1 MRKSSTRSHF
11 HRLVAVTVLIALC
24 ALLLPAAVAL
34 GVSPE
39 PAASPD
45 AAGGASSPAADP
57 SPPPTTI
64 TCALSQASVVY
75 GGAITVSG
83 VVEPIAAGQTVA
95 IAFDGVDKATALT
108 DATGAY
114 SAGITPQ
121 RSGDV
126 SARVVADGTLSE
138 PRHVVVKPSVT
149 IVRGTPVP
157 FLSLGFVL
165 KVEPSAYAGVV
176 TAREVHRGKLVATV
190 RGRCRDG
197 RVVLKTPLRGIG
209 RFDFTFALPAASGLG
224 ARSIDKRV
232 DAKWHGL
239 SVGSSGPAVKGL
251 LTALNRLK
259 IHVPGIGTQFTS
271 SCKDAVMAFQKA
283 YCLPRTY
290 VVGYDDWRKLDGAV
304 PIKPRHSGPTTH
316 LEVDKGR
323 QILMIVKSGKVYGL
337 ICVSTGATNNTPEGA
352 FHIQQK
358 HPYTTSGYGGIL
370 FRTMGFVGNFAIHG
384 YVPVPP
390 YPASHGCIREPMWAA
405 AWVYDRSFVGERLY
419 VYH

>member
-1 MRKSSTRSHF
+1 MRTSASGTLRR
-11 HRLVAVTVLIALC
+11 RLAATTVLC
-24 ALLLPAAVAL
+24 ALCVLLPAAVAL
-34 GVSPE
+34 GASPE
-39 PAASPD
+39 PAASQGT
-45 AAGGASSPAADP
+45 AGGSPVPAAEP
-57 SPPPTTI
+57 SPPTTI
-64 TCALSQASVVY
+64 TCVLSSASVVY
-75 GGAITVSG
+75 GSGITVSG
-83 VVEPIAAGQTVA
+83 VVEPIAAGQDVA
-95 IAFDGVDKATALT
+95 IAFDGADVATAVT
-108 DATGAY
+108 DAAGAY
-114 SAGITPQ
+114 TADISPR

-126 SARVVADGTLSE
+126 IARVVADGTPSE
-138 PRHVVVKPSVT
+138 PQHVVVKPSVT
-149 IVRGTPVP
+149 VVRGTPVP
-157 FLSLGFVL
+157 FLSLRFVV

-176 TAREVHRGKLVATV
+176 TARVVHRGKLVATV

-209 RFDFTFALPAASGLG
+209 RFDVTFALAAASGLG
-224 ARSIDKRV
+224 ARSVDRRV

-259 IHVPGIGTQFTS
+259 IRVPGIGTRFTS
-271 SCKDAVMAFQKA
+271 ACKDAVMAFQKA
-283 YCLPRTY
+283 YRLPRTY
-290 VVGYDDWRKLDGAV
+290 AVGYDDWRKLDGAV
-304 PIKPRHSGPTTH
+304 PVKPRYSGPVTH

-323 QILMIVKSGKVYGL
+323 QILMVVRSGKVYGL
-337 ICVSTGATNNTPEGA
+337 IAVSTGATGNTPEGA
-352 FHIQQK
+352 FRIQQK

-405 AWVYDRSFVGERLY
+405 PWVYDRSFVGERLY

>member
-1 MRKSSTRSHF
+1 MRKSSTGSHF

-34 GVSPE
+34 GASPE
-39 PAASPD
+39 PAASQGT
-45 AAGGASSPAADP
+45 AAGSPAPAADP
-57 SPPPTTI
+57 SPTTI
-64 TCALSQASVVY
+64 TCVLSQASVVY
-75 GGAITVSG
+75 GGAITVTG
-83 VVEPIAAGQTVA
+83 VVEPIAAGEQVA

-108 DATGAY
+108 DAAGAFT
-114 SAGITPQ
+114 AHITPQ

-126 SARVVADGTLSE
+126 TARVVGTLSA
-138 PRHVVVKPSVT
+138 PQHVVVKPSVT
-149 IVRGTPVP
+149 IVRGTSVP

-165 KVEPSAYAGVV
+165 KVEPAAWAGVV
-176 TAREVHRGKLVATV
+176 TAREVHRGALVATV
-190 RGRCRDG
+190 KGRCVAG

-239 SVGSSGPAVKGL
+239 SLGSSGPAVKGL

-259 IHVPGIGTQFTS
+259 IHVPGIGTRFTS

-283 YCLPRTY
+283 YRLPRTY

>member
-1 MRKSSTRSHF
+1 MRKSSPGTHH
-11 HRLVAVTVLIALC
+11 HRLVAAAVLVALC

-34 GVSPE
+34 AASPE
-39 PAASPD
+39 PAASQD
-45 AAGGASSPAADP
+45 TAGGSPAPAADP

-64 TCALSQASVVY
+64 TCVLSQASVVY
-75 GGAITVSG
+75 GGAVTVSG
-83 VVEPIAAGQTVA
+83 VVEPVAAGQEVA
-95 IAFDGVDKATALT
+95 IAVDGVDEVTALT
-108 DATGAY
+108 DPAGAY
-114 SAGITPQ
+114 TADITP
-121 RSGDV
+121 RHSGDV
-126 SARVVADGTLSE
+126 TARVVADGTLSE
-138 PRHVVVKPSVT
+138 PQHVVVKPSLT

-165 KVEPSAYAGVV
+165 KIEPSAWTGVV
-176 TAREVHRGKLVATV
+176 TVREVHRGKLVATV
-190 RGRCRDG
+190 KGRCRDG
-197 RVVLKTPLRGIG
+197 RVALRTPLRGIG
-209 RFDFTFALPAASGLG
+209 RFDFTFVLPAASGLG
-224 ARSIDKRV
+224 ERSIAKSV
-232 DAKWHGL
+232 VAKWHAL

-251 LTALNRLK
+251 LTVLNRLK
-259 IHVPGIGTQFTS
+259 IHVPGIGTRFTS

-283 YCLPRTY
+283 YRLPRTY
-290 VVGYDDWRKLDGAV
+290 KVGYDDWRKLDGAV
-304 PIKPRHSGPTTH
+304 PVKPRHSGPATH

-337 ICVSTGATNNTPEGA
+337 ICVSTGATGNTPEGA